1 MRHLNLKKIKHLTT
15 YQKMAIG
22 TWKEAK
28 DPSIYGLIDI
38 NYEPAK
44 KFAAQILEEKGVK
57 LTPTHI
63 TAQAVSLVC
72 TARPQLNALLRGN
85 MLYQRDKVS
94 ISCLVSVNNKKD
106 HLDRDNL
113 SSCVVHDTSKLG
125 ILDLYKILN
134 SKIEKTKNNQD
145 EVIKAQTR
153 LLEKIPS
160 PLMKYFLNTLSFITY
175 ALNLKIGKMPYDP
188 FGSVM
193 ISNLGQMGIDN
204 AFIPLVYYARVPVIV
219 VIGSVK
225 LRPAVL
231 ADNTVAARDT
241 LRLSFTI
248 DHRYI
253 DGKSLAVMNQMLN
266 YIFSSDPKR
275 WLTPSPLDV
284 QKEFLENFSKNN

>member
-1 MRHLNLKKIKHLTT
+1 MKHLSLKKIKHLTI

-28 DPSIYGLIDI
+28 DPSIYGWIDI
-38 NYEPAK
+38 DFEPAQ
-44 KFAAQILEEKGVK
+44 KFAESILKEKGIK

-63 TAQAVSLVC
+63 VTQAVSLVC

-94 ISCLVSVNNKKD
+94 ISCLVSVDNKKD
-106 HLDRDNL
+106 HTDRDNL
-113 SSCVVHDTSKLG
+113 SSCVVHDTSQMG
-125 ILDLYKILN
+125 ILDLYKVLKT
-134 SKIEKTKNNQD
+134 KIEKTKSNQD

-160 PLMKYFLNTLSFITY
+160 PLMKYFLNFLSFITY

-225 LRPAVL
+225 PRPAVM
-231 ADNTVAARDT
+231 ADNTVRARNT
-241 LRLSFTI
+241 LRLNFTI

-253 DGKSLAVMNQMLN
+253 DGKSLSVMNKMLN

-275 WLTPSPLDV
+275 WLTPPPIEI
-284 QKEFLENFSKNN
+284 QKEFVENFCKK